1 MRLSIKFVTI
11 AALLALGTLVLG
23 STTAKAQNQRVR
35 ATVASPVAEQP
46 LQSEYKGVRLGMT
59 ANEARAKL
67 GEPALKADDQDYYV
81 FSDTETATIAYD
93 RTHKVVT
100 ISVDYQNGVGAP
112 DYRTVVGNDIQ
123 PRPDGSLHK
132 VVRSESQ
139 GFWVSYS
146 RTAPGS
152 VVIVTITIQSLAKS

>member
-1 MRLSIKFVTI
+1 MKLSIKFVTVAGLAVI
-11 AALLALGTLVLG
+11 AMIVLGT
-23 STTAKAQNQRVR
+23 ANANAQNQRVR
-35 ATVASPVAEQP
+35 ATVASPVTEQP

-81 FSDTETATIAYD
+81 FSDTETASVAYD

-112 DYRTVVGNDIQ
+112 DYRAVVGDDIQ
-123 PRPDGSLHK
+123 PRPDGSVHK
-132 VVRSESQ
+132 VVRREGQ

-146 RTAPGS
+146 RTAPGT
-152 VVIVTITIQSLAKS
+152 VVIVTITIQKL

>member
-11 AALLALGTLVLG
+11 AALIALATTMLV

-35 ATVASPVAEQP
+35 ATVASPVAEQA

-59 ANEARAKL
+59 MNEARARL

-81 FSDTETATIAYD
+81 FSNTETATVAYD

-100 ISVDYQNGVGAP
+100 ISIDYQDGVGAP
-112 DYRTVVGNDIQ
+112 DYRTVVGEDLQ
-123 PRPDGSLHK
+123 ARPDGSLHK
-132 VVRSESQ
+132 MVRRESQ

-146 RTAPGS
+146 RTAPGT
-152 VVIVTITIQSLAKS
+152 VVIVTITIQKL